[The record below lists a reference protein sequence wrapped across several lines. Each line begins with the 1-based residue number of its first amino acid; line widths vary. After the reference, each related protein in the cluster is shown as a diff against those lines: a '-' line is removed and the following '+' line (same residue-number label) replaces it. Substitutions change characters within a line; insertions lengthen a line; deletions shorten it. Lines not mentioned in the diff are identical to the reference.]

1 MNIHWEIVLS
11 IWSILCVYA
20 VKIPNQLATSFMHG
34 DFYLIY
40 LVRTYTF
47 KSRILICLDLKGIRF
62 FWFYDAHGVKL
73 LLTHLRLDFNNL
85 KEDKLRH
92 KFNDIITSMYLC
104 AKEPSKRVSTITC
117 VVSLIYWLEL
127 PSDIW
132 DLNES
137 LNQVLEKTNLKILL
151 YKLGDFPH

>member
-1 MNIHWEIVLS
+1 
-11 IWSILCVYA
+11 
-20 VKIPNQLATSFMHG
+20 
-34 DFYLIY
+34 
-40 LVRTYTF
+40 
-47 KSRILICLDLKGIRF
+47 
-62 FWFYDAHGVKL
+62 
-73 LLTHLRLDFNNL
+73 
-85 KEDKLRH
+85 
-92 KFNDIITSMYLC
+92 MYLY

-151 YKLGDFPH
+151 YKLGDSPH